1 MSAMNEFNQLE
12 EASGRA
18 TRARTRLIVEGFANL
33 ALVAILF
40 SGVQAQLI
48 SVANDEKDGGK
59 LSMATNA
66 VFFGGLV
73 FSVFAAMLAT
83 LSGRW
88 FSILREDDS
97 DYLSSCWLAQDCAEQ
112 GTTDWPK
119 LEDYLEFQIGEIR
132 QKMNKEIERA
142 SKRNSTI
149 STIKSPEVLPTSL
162 QSNIQFIES
171 PQEKQSPN
179 NPSQPGDETN
189 RANRNDTAARV
200 SQQGDTS
207 ASDPIVQD
215 LRRII
220 KLLQVE
226 KINEKEN
233 AEKNSNAPRIK
244 CGKIQPGPTTFR
256 EEIVSYTLLSPLVVC
271 CTAFVLFCAG
281 IMMLAWNKQPRPVA
295 IFTSAT
301 VLICVLPLAGF
312 FLRHR
317 HKHVIQKLHLARPAL

>member
-48 SVANDEKDGGK
+48 SVANDEKDDGK

-132 QKMNKEIERA
+132 QKMDKEIERA
-142 SKRNSTI
+142 SKRNSTA
-149 STIKSPEVLPTSL
+149 STIKSSGVPPTSP
-162 QSNIQFIES
+162 QSNVQIIES
-171 PQEKQSPN
+171 PQEKRSPITS
-179 NPSQPGDETN
+179 SQLGDETN
-189 RANRNDTAARV
+189 RVDRNGTTARV
-200 SQQGDTS
+200 GQQGDTN
-207 ASDPIVQD
+207 ATNPIVQD
-215 LRRII
+215 LKRII

-226 KINEKEN
+226 QNDAAKNNN
-233 AEKNSNAPRIK
+233 ASRVKCGRIK
-244 CGKIQPGPTTFR
+244 SGPTTAR

-295 IFTSAT
+295 IFTSVT
-301 VLICVLPLAGF
+301 VLICLLPLAGF